1 MSRAWILNE
10 INFLFIFFVCLAK
23 TYCLSLMCQ
32 KTVTMI
38 YFVFTQQLEIFSP
51 GFIMYFKIYF
61 SKMNLSNKSKW
72 YLVLTII
79 LFVGTLLVEFIWNK
93 CYFNIETVQ
102 SHETR
107 KCVCWFSSTSYV
119 HCYQLVFLI
128 MTSRE

>member
-10 INFLFIFFVCLAK
+10 INFFFFLTK

-38 YFVFTQQLEIFSP
+38 SFVFTQQLEIFSP
-51 GFIMYFKIYF
+51 GFLMYFKIYF
-61 SKMNLSNKSKW
+61 SRMNLSKKYKW
-72 YLVLTII
+72 FLVLTII
-79 LFVGTLLVEFIWNK
+79 LLVGTLLVGFIWNK
-93 CYFNIETVQ
+93 CYFNFEIVQ
-102 SHETR
+102 SHVTR

-128 MTSRE
+128 MMSRE